1 MDRRASLVPSPTVAI
16 APLEDLVEIATEYAL
31 HARANSTR
39 RTYERDFR
47 TFEAWCRVRGLASL
61 PCPPPVVALYIGELA
76 KVRGFRPATIDR
88 ILVGIAHAHRSRGHS
103 WDTRSPAIAEVR
115 AGIRRELGV
124 APEQKAPI
132 SDAELGRMVAT
143 LGGDAPGI
151 RDRALLTLGWCG
163 AFRRSEL
170 VALNVADVVRQA
182 EGLVI
187 RVRRSKTDQEGQGA
201 SKGIP
206 YAATSALCPVRALEA
221 WLEVAKISAGPLFRR
236 IDRHGKIHAEALSD
250 RSVARIVQRVAG
262 AIGLDPARVA
272 GHSLRSGFVTTAS
285 RKGKSLDSIM
295 RQTLHRDQRVALS
308 YIRHAQVFDDN
319 AAKGIV

>member
-1 MDRRASLVPSPTVAI
+1 MDQRSAIVALPAAPL
-16 APLEDLVEIATEYAL
+16 APLEELLEIATDYAQK
-31 HARANSTR
+31 ARASSTR
-39 RTYERDFR
+39 RSYERDFR
-47 TFEAWCRVRGLASL
+47 VFAEWCRARGFAPL
-61 PCPPPVVALYIGELA
+61 PCPPPAVALYIGELA
-76 KVRGFRPATIDR
+76 KVRGFRPSTIDR

-124 APEQKAPI
+124 APAQKAPI
-132 SDAELGRMVAT
+132 SDDELARMVAT
-143 LGGDAPGI
+143 LGADLAGL

-170 VALNVADVVRQA
+170 VALTVADIVREA
-182 EGLVI
+182 EGLVVT
-187 RVRRSKTDQEGQGA
+187 VRRSKMDQEGRGA
-201 SKGIP
+201 RKGIP
-206 YAATSALCPVRALEA
+206 YASTPALCPVRALEA
-221 WLEVAKISAGPLFRR
+221 WLEAASIAAGPLFRR
-236 IDRHGKIHAEALSD
+236 IDRHGKVHARALND
-250 RSVARIVQRVAG
+250 RSVARIVQCVAG
-262 AIGLDPARVA
+262 RVGIDPSRVA